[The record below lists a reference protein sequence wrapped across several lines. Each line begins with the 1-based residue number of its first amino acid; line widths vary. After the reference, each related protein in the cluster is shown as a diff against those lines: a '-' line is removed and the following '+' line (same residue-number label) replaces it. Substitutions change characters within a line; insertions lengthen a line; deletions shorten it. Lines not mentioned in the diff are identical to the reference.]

1 MKLFAAFGLILGLF
15 LAFAG
20 LMMVN
25 THFGIEATVVNPL
38 YQTPL
43 LGGLLN
49 LLDPANA
56 EVEVGLSIEG
66 LGQIFLT
73 GLVMI
78 MAFGL
83 FVIALLMFLLR
94 GPEMI
99 RNYAIFSA
107 FLIVGFLL
115 SYFIG
120 LSVLGGVLNV

>member
-25 THFGIEATVVNPL
+25 THFGIEVAVVNPL

-78 MAFGL
+78 MAMGL
-83 FVIALLMFLLR
+83 FVVALLMFLLR
-94 GPEMI
+94 GPEMVK
-99 RNYAIFSA
+99 NYAIFA
-107 FLIVGFLL
+107 GFLMVGFLL
-115 SYFIG
+115 SSFIG